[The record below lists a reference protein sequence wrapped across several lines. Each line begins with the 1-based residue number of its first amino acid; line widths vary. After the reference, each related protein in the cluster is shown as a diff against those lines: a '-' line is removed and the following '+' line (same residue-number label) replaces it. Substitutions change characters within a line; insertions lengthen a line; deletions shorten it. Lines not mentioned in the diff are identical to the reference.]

1 MSDTENNSGN
11 NNSGDKPARKPM
23 SLGGPRGGA
32 GARSNFS
39 KGRTSAVV
47 VEKKKRRL
55 VNAPG
60 APGAPAAPG
69 ALGVAVPPAPEKK
82 VDHDAIAARRLG
94 LSKEEYVKRQQAVG
108 KAQAEKTVRDKARS
122 DERKAL
128 AERDESDRAA
138 LVARKEA
145 DALAA
150 VEAARIAKEEKAA
163 AEAERRAARPIA
175 GGPIRKP
182 KQAPASKNNAP
193 AADPAAPVPDA
204 SALERA
210 GGRIKKAKPQH
221 QKPNRSR
228 KNEPSRRRGKLT
240 IVSAL
245 AGNEER
251 QRSLASV
258 KRARERE
265 KQRRTGGANDKDK
278 VYREVTVPETIT
290 VADLANRMSERTYA
304 VIKYLMEQGDM
315 SKADDILD
323 ADTAQLIVEDF
334 GHTVKRVAESDAEAE
349 AFTPSDDTD
358 DEATLKP
365 RPPVIA
371 IMGHV
376 DHGKTTLLDA
386 LRTTD
391 VAGGEA
397 GGITQH
403 IGAYQ
408 LKLKSGET
416 ITVLD
421 TPGHAAF
428 SAMRTRGAAAVD
440 IVVLVVAADDGVM
453 PQTIESIKYA
463 KSAGTPIIVAINK
476 MDAPEANPKKIEEDL
491 LRHEIITESMSGD
504 VQTVEVS
511 ALKKTGL
518 DSLAEA
524 IVNQAEL
531 MELKANPNRRAD
543 GLVIESK
550 VAKGRG
556 PVATFLIKRGTLKR
570 GDIVVAGEH
579 WGKVKAIMNERD
591 ARLKQAGP
599 SEPVE
604 VLGMDGAPAPG
615 EAFAVVRKE
624 SKAREI
630 TEYRQRRRKQGSAA
644 GPVDAAASM
653 EQMLSKLKE
662 KSIDEMALLVKADVQ
677 GSVEAIRS
685 SVEGLGNEDV
695 RARVIHG
702 AAGGINESDVML
714 AKSSGAPIIAFNVR
728 ANRQAK
734 DLAEREGVE
743 IRYYSIIYE
752 LLDDV
757 KGVLEG
763 MLAPERRETFIGY
776 AEILQVFDISKLG
789 NIAGCKITEGKVER
803 GAGVRLLR
811 DDVVIHE
818 GELSTLKRFKDE
830 VQKVVAGQECGM
842 GFENYH
848 DLRKGDVIECFTV
861 ELLDRKLD

>member
-1 MSDTENNSGN
+1 MSDTD
-11 NNSGDKPARKPM
+11 NNSGDKPPARKPM
-23 SLGGPRGGA
+23 SLGSPRAGGN
-32 GARSNFS
+32 ARSNFS
-39 KGRTSAVV
+39 QGRTKAVV

-60 APGAPAAPG
+60 APSAPG
-69 ALGVAVPPAPEKK
+69 SLGVAVPPAPEKK
-82 VDHDAIAARRLG
+82 VDQDAVAAKNLG
-94 LSKEEYVKRQQAVG
+94 LSKEEYLKRQQAVG
-108 KAQAEKTVRDKARS
+108 KAKAEKSVREKARET
-122 DERKAL
+122 ERKAL
-128 AERDESDRAA
+128 AQRDEADRAA
-138 LVARKEA
+138 LEARKEA
-145 DALAA
+145 DVRAT
-150 VEAARIAKEEKAA
+150 EESARLAKEEKAA

-175 GGPIRKP
+175 GGPIRKA
-182 KQAPASKNNAP
+182 KQKPEVQQNIP
-193 AADPAAPVPDA
+193 AADPAATIPDA

-228 KNEPSRRRGKLT
+228 KNEPTRRRGKLT

-265 KQRRTGGANDKDK
+265 KQRRTGGTSEKEK
-278 VYREVTVPETIT
+278 VYREVVVPETIS
-290 VADLANRMSERTYA
+290 VADLANRMSERTND
-304 VIKYLMEQGDM
+304 VIKYLMQQGDM
-315 SKADDILD
+315 STASDVLD

-334 GHTVKRVAESDAEAE
+334 GHTVKRVAESDAEVE
-349 AFTPSDDTD
+349 VFSPTDDKD
-358 DEATLKP
+358 DEASLKP

-376 DHGKTTLLDA
+376 DHGKTSLLDA

-391 VAGGEA
+391 VASGEA

-428 SAMRTRGAAAVD
+428 SEMRTRGAAAVD

-463 KSAGTPIIVAINK
+463 KSADTPIIVAINK
-476 MDAPEANPKKIEEDL
+476 MDAPQANPKKIEEDL

-504 VQTVEVS
+504 VQTVQVS

-518 DSLAEA
+518 GDLAEA

-531 MELKANPNRRAD
+531 MELTANPNRRAD

-550 VAKGRG
+550 VAKGSG
-556 PVATFLIKRGTLKR
+556 PVATFLIKRGMLKR

-579 WGKVKAIMNERD
+579 WGKVKAIMNERA

-630 TEYRQRRRKQGSAA
+630 TEYRKRRRKQGSAT
-644 GPVDAAASM
+644 GSIDAATSM
-653 EQMLSKLKE
+653 EQMLSQLKQ

-685 SVEGLGNEDV
+685 SVESLGNEDV

-734 DLAEREGVE
+734 DLAERESVE

-818 GELSTLKRFKDE
+818 GTLSTLKRFKGE
-830 VQKVVAGQECGM
+830 VEKVVAGQECGM

>member
-1 MSDTENNSGN
+1 MSDTDNNTGS
-11 NNSGDKPARKPM
+11 NSGDKKPARKPM
-23 SLGGPRGGA
+23 SLGGPRAGGS
-32 GARSNFS
+32 ARQNFS
-39 KGRTSAVV
+39 QGRTKAVV

-60 APGAPAAPG
+60 ASAPG
-69 ALGVAVPPAPEKK
+69 SLGVAVPPAPEKK
-82 VDHDAIAARRLG
+82 VDNDAIAAKRLG
-94 LSKEEYVKRQQAVG
+94 LSKEEYLKRQQAVG
-108 KAQAEKTVRDKARS
+108 KAKAEKTARDQARAS
-122 DERKAL
+122 ERKAL

-138 LVARKEA
+138 LIARKEA
-145 DALAA
+145 EALAVA
-150 VEAARIAKEEKAA
+150 EADRIAKEQKVA

-182 KQAPASKNNAP
+182 KQTPAAPDNTP
-193 AADPAAPVPDA
+193 TADPAAPVPDA

-265 KQRRTGGANDKDK
+265 KQRRTGGGSNDKDK
-278 VYREVTVPETIT
+278 VYREVVVPETIT
-290 VADLANRMSERTYA
+290 VADLANRMSERTHA

-315 SKADDILD
+315 SKADDVLD

-349 AFTPSDDTD
+349 AFGQTDID

-365 RPPVIA
+365 RPPVVA

-391 VAGGEA
+391 IAGSEA

-463 KSAGTPIIVAINK
+463 KAAGTPIIVAINK

-518 DSLAEA
+518 DDLAEA
-524 IVNQAEL
+524 IVNQSEL

-630 TEYRQRRRKQGSAA
+630 TAYRQRRRKQTSAA
-644 GPVDAAASM
+644 GPVDAATSM
-653 EQMLSKLKE
+653 EQMLSQLKE

-702 AAGGINESDVML
+702 AAGGISESDVML

-789 NIAGCKITEGKVER
+789 NIAGCKVTEGKVER

-818 GELSTLKRFKDE
+818 GTLSTLKRFKDE
-830 VQKVVAGQECGM
+830 VEKVVAGQECGM

-861 ELLDRKLD
+861 EMLDRKLD

>member
-1 MSDTENNSGN
+1 MNRANAQVMRDVMSDTEDKKPGQ
-11 NNSGDKPARKPM
+11 KPARKPM
-23 SLGGPRGGA
+23 TLGAPRGG
-32 GARSNFS
+32 GTVRQNFS
-39 KGRTSAVV
+39 HGRSKAVV
-47 VEKKKRRL
+47 VQKKKRRL
-55 VNAPG
+55 VGAPG
-60 APGAPAAPG
+60 APGMPNAPTTA
-69 ALGVAVPPAPEKK
+69 PAPEVK
-82 VDHDAIAARRLG
+82 VDNVAAAARRLG
-94 LSKEEYVKRQQAVG
+94 LSKEEYLKRQQAVG
-108 KAQAEKTVRDKARS
+108 KAQAEKSARDQAREAEKKARQERDDADRRALADKKQAEEDTKLKAEADKAAKS
-122 DERKAL
+122 TKPATQ
-128 AERDESDRAA
+128 
-138 LVARKEA
+138 
-145 DALAA
+145 DAPTVVDTPA
-150 VEAARIAKEEKAA
+150 
-163 AEAERRAARPIA
+163 PT
-175 GGPIRKP
+175 P
-182 KQAPASKNNAP
+182 KQEAS
-193 AADPAAPVPDA
+193 V
-204 SALERA
+204 LERA
-210 GGRIKKAKPQH
+210 GGRIKKPKQQH
-221 QKPNRSR
+221 QKPSRSR
-228 KNEPSRRRGKLT
+228 KNDPSRRRGKLT

-245 AGNEER
+245 AGDDER
-251 QRSLASV
+251 QRSLASMR
-258 KRARERE
+258 RARERE
-265 KQRRTGGANDKDK
+265 KERRLGGTNDKDK
-278 VYREVTVPETIT
+278 VYREVTIPEAIT
-290 VADLANRMSERTYA
+290 VADLANRMTERTVA
-304 VIKYLMEQGDM
+304 VIKYLMQQGTMATANDV
-315 SKADDILD
+315 LD

-334 GHTVKRVAESDAEAE
+334 GHTVKRVAESDAEEE
-349 AFTPSDDTD
+349 AFTQTDKD
-358 DEATLKP
+358 DESTLKP

-376 DHGKTTLLDA
+376 DHGKTSLLDA

-391 VAGGEA
+391 VAGSEA

-428 SAMRTRGAAAVD
+428 SAMRTRGAEAVD

-463 KSAGTPIIVAINK
+463 RAAGTPIIVAINK

-504 VQTVEVS
+504 VQTVQVS

-518 DSLAEA
+518 DDLAEA
-524 IVNQAEL
+524 IVMQAEL
-531 MELKANPNRRAD
+531 MDLQANPDRRAD

-550 VAKGRG
+550 IAKGRG
-556 PVATFLIKRGTLKR
+556 PVTTLLLKRGTLKP
-570 GDIVVAGEH
+570 GQIVVAGEY
-579 WGKVKAIMNERD
+579 WGKVKALMNERN
-591 ARLKQAGP
+591 ARLKSAGP

-604 VLGMDGAPAPG
+604 VLGLNGAPAPG
-615 EAFAVVRKE
+615 EPFAVVGRE

-630 TEYRQRRRKQGSAA
+630 TEYRQRRRKQASAA
-644 GPVDAAASM
+644 GPANATTSM
-653 EQMLSKLKE
+653 EQMLARLKDKTSE
-662 KSIDEMALLVKADVQ
+662 EMPLLIKGDVQ

-702 AAGGINESDVML
+702 AVGGINESDIVL
-714 AKSSGAPIIAFNVR
+714 AKSSGAPILAFNVR

-734 DLAEREGVE
+734 ALAEKEGVE

-763 MLAPERRETFIGY
+763 MLAPERKETFIGY

-789 NIAGCKITEGKVER
+789 NIAGCRITEGKVER

-842 GFENYH
+842 GFEKYH

-861 ELLDRKLD
+861 EMLERKLD

>member
-1 MSDTENNSGN
+1 MSDTE
-11 NNSGDKPARKPM
+11 DKKPARKPM
-23 SLGGPRGGA
+23 TLSPRGG
-32 GARSNFS
+32 GGRPNFS
-39 KGRTSAVV
+39 QGRTKAVV

-60 APGAPAAPG
+60 APTAPG
-69 ALGVAVPPAPEKK
+69 SLGVAVPPAPEVK
-82 VDHDAIAARRLG
+82 VDKDAEAAKRMG
-94 LSKEEYVKRQQAVG
+94 LSKAEYLKRQAAVG
-108 KAQAEKTVRDKARS
+108 KAKEEKTARDKARAE
-122 DERKAL
+122 ERRAL
-128 AERDESDRAA
+128 AERDEEDRKAA
-138 LVARKEA
+138 IARKEA
-145 DALAA
+145 EALAA
-150 VEAARIAKEEKAA
+150 AEAARIAKEQKAA

-182 KQAPASKNNAP
+182 KQAPASGGKPAP
-193 AADPAAPVPDA
+193 TIDPTMDPTAPPPEQ

-221 QKPNRSR
+221 QKPSRSR

-245 AGNEER
+245 AGDEER

-265 KQRRTGGANDKDK
+265 KQRRIGGSTEKEK
-278 VYREVTVPETIT
+278 IYREVVVPEAIT
-290 VADLANRMSERTYA
+290 VADLANRMTERTVA
-304 VIKYLMEQGDM
+304 VIKYLMQQGTMAQANDV
-315 SKADDILD
+315 LD

-334 GHTVKRVAESDAEAE
+334 GHTVKRVAESDAEEE
-349 AFTPSDDTD
+349 AFTQKDKD
-358 DEATLKP
+358 DESTLKP

-371 IMGHV
+371 VMGHV
-376 DHGKTTLLDA
+376 DHGKTSLLDA

-453 PQTIESIKYA
+453 PQTVESIKYA
-463 KSAGTPIIVAINK
+463 KQADTPIIVAINK
-476 MDAPEANPKKIEEDL
+476 MDAPDANPKKIEEDL
-491 LRHEIITESMSGD
+491 LRHEIITENMSGD
-504 VQTVEVS
+504 VQVVQVS

-518 DSLAEA
+518 DDLAEA
-524 IVNQAEL
+524 IINQAEL
-531 MELKANPNRRAD
+531 MELKANPDRRAD

-556 PVATFLIKRGTLKR
+556 PVATFLIKRGTLKP
-570 GDIVVAGEH
+570 GEIVVAGEH
-579 WGKVKAIMNERD
+579 WGKVKALMNERD
-591 ARLKQAGP
+591 ARLKSVGP

-604 VLGMDGAPAPG
+604 VLGLDGAPAPG
-615 EAFAVVRKE
+615 EPFAVVRRE

-630 TEYRQRRRKQGSAA
+630 TDYRKRRRKQASGVASGSAA
-644 GPVDAAASM
+644 TSM
-653 EQMLSKLKE
+653 EQMLSRLKDKTSE
-662 KSIDEMALLVKADVQ
+662 EMVVLVKADVQ
-677 GSVEAIRS
+677 GSVEAIRAS
-685 SVEGLGNEDV
+685 IEGLGNEDV
-695 RARVIHG
+695 KARVVHG
-702 AAGGINESDVML
+702 AAGGINESEVAL

-734 DLAEREGVE
+734 ALAEREGVE

-818 GELSTLKRFKDE
+818 GTLSTLKRFKDE
-830 VQKVVAGQECGM
+830 VEKVVAGQECGM